1 MADRLAWLG
10 NSKVQH
16 GELNRRIYLMKL
28 DPSDLPRILDDLDD
42 LAQTGE
48 YGKIFVKI
56 PESSEPV
63 FSRAGYRR
71 EAFVPGFFAG
81 GEAASFM
88 ARYPN
93 PKRRRETAPE
103 AVASV
108 LALAEDAAGDP
119 MGSTDSP
126 KENFGEGSGRFS
138 NPEFSGGSGE
148 NRSSEPPECYDRHGS
163 FRSASESSTL
173 SPVRFRILRPA
184 DATKMAALYRAVFPS
199 YPFPILDPEYLR
211 SSMENHVLYVGAEW
225 DGTLAALSA
234 AEMDPSDKNA
244 EMTDFATLPE
254 FRRQG
259 LARRLLARM
268 EEKARNFGIRTA
280 YTIARAGSPGMNLT
294 FARSGYAFAGTLVNN
309 THIAGRIES
318 MNVWY
323 KPLDDSTGTQGLP

>member
-28 DPSDLPRILDDLDD
+28 DPSDLPGILDDLDD
-42 LAQTGE
+42 LAQAGE

-63 FSRAGYRR
+63 FFRAGYRR

-81 GEAASFM
+81 REAASFM

-93 PKRRRETAPE
+93 PKRRREAAPE
-103 AVASV
+103 TVASV
-108 LALAEDAAGDP
+108 LAMARNLAGDAKDL
-119 MGSTDSP
+119 TDLP
-126 KENFGEGSGRFS
+126 KENSVGSSAGSS
-138 NPEFSGGSGE
+138 NKEFSGGAGE
-148 NRSSEPPECYDRHGS
+148 NGSAAPECFDWDGTS
-163 FRSASESSTL
+163 SSALEPSTL
-173 SPVRFRILRPA
+173 TPVRFRILRPT
-184 DATKMAALYRAVFPS
+184 DTTKMAALYRAVFPS

-211 SSMENHVLYVGAEW
+211 SCMEDHVLYVGAEW
-225 DGTLAALSA
+225 DGTLAAISA

-268 EEKARNFGIRTA
+268 EKETRDFGIRTA

-294 FARSGYAFAGTLVNN
+294 FAQSGYTFAGTLVNN

-318 MNVWY
+318 MNVWF
-323 KPLDDSTGTQGLP
+323 KELNESTGT

>member
-10 NSKVQH
+10 NSRVQH
-16 GELNRRIYLMKL
+16 GEVNRRIYLMKL
-28 DPSDLPRILDDLDD
+28 DPSDLPGILDDLDD
-42 LAQTGE
+42 LAQAGE

-63 FSRAGYRR
+63 FLQAGYRR
-71 EAFVPGFFAG
+71 EAFVPGFFSG
-81 GEAASFM
+81 LEAACFM

-108 LALAEDAAGDP
+108 LALARDAAGDAKDL
-119 MGSTDSP
+119 TDLP
-126 KENFGEGSGRFS
+126 KENPVESAGGFS
-138 NPEFSGGSGE
+138 NQEFSGGAAG
-148 NRSSEPPECYDRHGS
+148 NGSSDPPERFGGDGTS
-163 FRSASESSTL
+163 RSAWESSTL
-173 SPVRFRILRPA
+173 SPVRFRILRPT
-184 DATKMAALYRAVFPS
+184 DTEKMAALYGAVFPS
-199 YPFPILDPEYLR
+199 YPFPILDPDYLR
-211 SSMENHVLYVGAEW
+211 SCMENHVLYVGAEW
-225 DGTLAALSA
+225 DGTLAALAA
-234 AEMDPSDKNA
+234 AEMEPSDRNA

-268 EEKARNFGIRTA
+268 EEEVRNFGIRTA
-280 YTIARAGSPGMNLT
+280 YTIARAGSPGMNLA

-323 KPLDDSTGTQGLP
+323 KPLDDSTGAQGLP

>member
-10 NSKVQH
+10 NSRVQH
-16 GELNRRIYLMKL
+16 GKLNRRIYLMKL
-28 DPSDLPRILDDLDD
+28 DPSDLPGILDDLDD
-42 LAQTGE
+42 LAQAGE

-63 FSRAGYRR
+63 FLQAGYRR

-81 GEAASFM
+81 REAASFM
-88 ARYPN
+88 ARYPD

-108 LALAEDAAGDP
+108 LALARDAAGYAKDFT
-119 MGSTDSP
+119 GLP
-126 KENFGEGSGRFS
+126 KENSVES
-138 NPEFSGGSGE
+138 SGGSSNQESSGGAGE
-148 NRSSEPPECYDRHGS
+148 NGPSDSSERYDGDGTS
-163 FRSASESSTL
+163 RSASEPSTI
-173 SPVRFRILRPA
+173 SPVRFRILRPT
-184 DATKMAALYRAVFPS
+184 DTMKMAGLYRAVFPS

-211 SSMENHVLYVGAEW
+211 SCMENHVLYVGADW
-225 DGTLAALSA
+225 GGTLAAISA
-234 AEMDPSDKNA
+234 AEIDLPDRNA
-244 EMTDFATLPE
+244 EMTDFATRPE
-254 FRRQG
+254 YRRHG

-268 EEKARNFGIRTA
+268 EREVQNFDICTA
-280 YTIARAGSPGMNLT
+280 YTIARASSAGMNLA

-323 KPLDDSTGTQGLP
+323 KPLNDSTGA

>member
-1 MADRLAWLG
+1 MADRFAWLR
-10 NSKVQH
+10 NSRVQH
-16 GELNRRIYLMKL
+16 GKLNRRIYLMKL
-28 DPSDLPRILDDLDD
+28 DPSDLPGILDDLDD
-42 LAQTGE
+42 LAQAEE

-63 FSRAGYRR
+63 FLQAGYRR

-81 GEAASFM
+81 REAASFM

-93 PKRRRETAPE
+93 PKRRQEAAPE
-103 AVASV
+103 AVTSV
-108 LALAEDAAGDP
+108 LALARDAAVDAKDATDWPKGNP
-119 MGSTDSP
+119 EGSSSGFSSD
-126 KENFGEGSGRFS
+126 GEGENGPLDPSKRFGQ
-138 NPEFSGGSGE
+138 EGTA
-148 NRSSEPPECYDRHGS
+148 RS
-163 FRSASESSTL
+163 FTESSTL
-173 SPVRFRILRPA
+173 SPIRFRILRPE
-184 DATKMAALYRAVFPS
+184 DTMKMAELYRAVFPS

-211 SSMENHVLYVGAEW
+211 SCMENHVLYVGAEC
-225 DGTLAALSA
+225 DGTLAAISA
-234 AEMDPSDKNA
+234 AEMDPADKNA

-268 EEKARNFGIRTA
+268 EKEVQNFGIQTA

-294 FARSGYAFAGTLVNN
+294 FAQSGYAFAGTLINN

-323 KPLDDSTGTQGLP
+323 KALNDSAGLQGLP